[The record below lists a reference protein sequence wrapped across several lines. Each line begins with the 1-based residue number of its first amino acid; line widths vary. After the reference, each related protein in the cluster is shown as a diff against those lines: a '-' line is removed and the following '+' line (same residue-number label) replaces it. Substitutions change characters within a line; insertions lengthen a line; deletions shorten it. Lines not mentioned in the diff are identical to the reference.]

1 VSPDVPNGVSIVL
14 QQLKELE
21 SIASQTLQDLNTV
34 AGAERITKWKAQ
46 TASLISNSVGHQQGT
61 VFADIHPG
69 PSFTNDLVE
78 EFSDLVDCY
87 RAPLLALVKQLSQT
101 PSPRS

>member
-1 VSPDVPNGVSIVL
+1 MSPDVPNGVSIVL

-21 SIASQTLQDLNTV
+21 GIASQTLQDLNTV
-34 AGAERITKWKAQ
+34 AGAERITKWKAH
-46 TASLISNSVGHQQGT
+46 TASLISHSVGPQQGT
-61 VFADIHPG
+61 AFANIHVG

-87 RAPLLALVKQLSQT
+87 RTPLLALAKQLAQT
-101 PSPRS
+101 SPPGS